1 VGVLSSEY
9 LSAEEVL
16 RLLDSLKHSKLYR
29 KDQNS
34 YILYPNKD
42 LPRFLEKN
50 NIPEDAVSTSE
61 LLRELAAKG
70 NTEIIEKDVNGQFHF
85 NGNFK
90 NANDLNTA
98 LENISGYDELVK
110 QDKQLILGIF
120 EKIFNHKAFTGRSGT
135 FYAYEGLGSIYW
147 HMVSKLRLAVQ
158 ECCLSA
164 IRNKDNEEII
174 NALTAHY
181 YDISE
186 GIGVHKPPSLYG
198 AFPTDPYSHSPAG
211 KGVKQP
217 GMTGQ
222 VKEDILSRFGEL
234 GVVVEDGKLIFS
246 PGLLKKTE
254 LMTSP
259 KTFSYHDVHSR
270 KQEIALDQNSLC
282 FTYCQV
288 PVVFKTADKES
299 VKIRFSDGRTQ
310 ETSGLQLDKTVSEQI
325 FQRTGAVISVEVY
338 FPETL
343 LK

>member
-1 VGVLSSEY
+1 MI
-9 LSAEEVL
+9 
-16 RLLDSLKHSKLYR
+16 YR
-29 KDQNS
+29 
-34 YILYPNKD
+34 YIIDNKD
-42 LPRFLEKN
+42 LPRFQEKN

-70 NTEIIEKDVNGQFHF
+70 NTEIIEKDVNDQFHF

-110 QDKQLILGIF
+110 QDKQLILDIF

-186 GIGVHKPPSLYG
+186 GIGVHKSPSLYG
-198 AFPTDPYSHSPAG
+198 AFPTDPYSHTPAG

-270 KQEIALDQNSLC
+270 KQEIALDQNSPVTFRHVDVNSREKEMEVEKGSLC

-288 PVVFKTADKES
+288 PVIYKTAEKES
-299 VKIRFSDGRTQ
+299 LKIRFSDGRTQ

>member
-1 VGVLSSEY
+1 MIYRY
-9 LSAEEVL
+9 LI
-16 RLLDSLKHSKLYR
+16 D
-29 KDQNS
+29 
-34 YILYPNKD
+34 NKD

-110 QDKQLILGIF
+110 QDKQLILDIF

-186 GIGVHKPPSLYG
+186 GIGVHKSPALYG
-198 AFPTDPYSHSPAG
+198 AFPTDPYSHTPAG

-234 GVVVEDGKLIFS
+234 GVFVSEGELVFN
-246 PGLLKKTE
+246 PCLLKKDEMLPTA
-254 LMTSP
+254 
-259 KTFSYHDVHSR
+259 KTFRYLDVNSR
-270 KQEIALDQNSLC
+270 EKEMEVEKGSIC

-288 PVVFKTADKES
+288 PVIYKTAEKES
-299 VKIRFSDGRTQ
+299 LKIRFSDGRTQ